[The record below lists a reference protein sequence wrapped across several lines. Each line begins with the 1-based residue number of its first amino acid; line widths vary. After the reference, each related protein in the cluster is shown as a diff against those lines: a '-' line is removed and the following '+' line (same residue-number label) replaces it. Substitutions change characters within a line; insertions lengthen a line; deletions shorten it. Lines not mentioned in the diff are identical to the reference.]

1 MKRLVFIFILILSF
15 QSFIKADDISDFEI
29 EGMSVGDSLLDY
41 FSKKKINNSKVDWYD
56 SLEKNKFDAFAFN
69 STKFEKYDFV
79 DVWTKYN
86 DNKFLINTIAGAMYF
101 GANKEIKDINNCYT
115 EQKIIANEVH
125 KELPQAEKS
134 GPSKLKHSIDPSGQ
148 STYTDIYLRLN
159 NGYEIVI
166 SCYDWSDE
174 LTKKENRADHL
185 FITIRSDEVDQWL
198 F

>member
-1 MKRLVFIFILILSF
+1 MKKLLSILIIIFSSQTLTY
-15 QSFIKADDISDFEI
+15 AEDFTDLQI
-29 EGMSVGDSLLDY
+29 EGMSVGDSLLDH

-56 SLEKNKFDAFAFN
+56 SLEKNRFVAFAFN
-69 STKFEKYDFV
+69 SPKFEKYDFV
-79 DVWTKYN
+79 DVWTIYN

-101 GANKEIKDINNCYT
+101 GENKEIKDINNCYS

-125 KELPQAEKS
+125 KELLEAEKT
-134 GPSKLKHSIDPSGQ
+134 GPTKLKHSIDPSGQ

-174 LTKKENRADHL
+174 LLKKENKADHL
-185 FITIRSDEVDQWL
+185 FITIRSNEVDEWL

>member
-1 MKRLVFIFILILSF
+1 MKKLLLIFILILSF
-15 QSFIKADDISDFEI
+15 QSLIKADDISDFEI
-29 EGMSVGDSLLDY
+29 EGMSVGDSLLDH
-41 FSKKKINNSKVDWYD
+41 FSKKKINNSKVNWYD
-56 SLEKNKFDAFAFN
+56 SLEKNKFVAFAFN
-69 STKFEKYDFV
+69 SPKFEKYDFV

-101 GANKEIKDINNCYT
+101 GENREIKDINNCYS
-115 EQKIIANEVH
+115 EQKNIANAIH
-125 KELPQAEKS
+125 KELPQAKKT
-134 GPSKLKHSIDPSGQ
+134 GPSKLKHSIDPTGR

-174 LTKKENRADHL
+174 LSKKENRADHL
-185 FITIRSDEVDQWL
+185 FITIRSEEVDKWL

>member
-1 MKRLVFIFILILSF
+1 MKKLLLIFILTLSF
-15 QSFIKADDISDFEI
+15 QSLIKADDISDFEI
-29 EGMSVGDSLLDY
+29 EGMSVGDSLLDH
-41 FSKKKINNSKVDWYD
+41 FSKKKINDSKVNWYD
-56 SLEKNKFDAFAFN
+56 SLEKNKFVAFAFN
-69 STKFEKYDFV
+69 SPKFEKYDFV

-101 GANKEIKDINNCYT
+101 GENSEIKDINNCYS
-115 EQKIIANEVH
+115 EQKNIANEIH
-125 KELPQAEKS
+125 KELPQAKKT
-134 GPSKLKHSIDPSGQ
+134 GPSKLKHSIDPTGR

-174 LTKKENRADHL
+174 LSKNENRADHL
-185 FITIRSDEVDQWL
+185 FITIRSEEVDKWL